1 MKTSSIISFVIL
13 VTTLTIQQ
21 SYAQWQQTG
30 LNSGDVQA
38 IALHGNVLV
47 TGGIGLKISTDN
59 GISWF
64 PGGQHFIWALT
75 ANDDYI
81 FIANGGYIHRSS
93 NLGANWSQHRPYAA
107 DGIFTMIAIGTTLYA
122 GANNYGIR
130 RSTDNGANW
139 HGITFP
145 YGSVRSIDINGNNIY
160 TGLLNW
166 GVSVSTNL
174 GTNWSTATLSGRYIF
189 TVKYNNGLL
198 FAGARDSGVY
208 ISNDNGANWIRSSL
222 NNRTI
227 FTIAA
232 SGNNVLAGTI
242 NGGVYF
248 SPDNGTNWSQ
258 VNEGLSDLRI
268 NTLLIHDNII
278 YAGTQTA
285 GLWKRNLSEILSVN
299 QISSEVPSDY
309 SLSQNYPNPFNPA
322 TKIKFSIPVVGQR
335 HVEGNEIRR
344 SGTFD
349 TKLIIYDILG
359 KEISTLVNESLQPGT
374 YEVTF
379 DAAPYPSGVYFYT
392 LSAGDFTKM
401 NKMILVK

>member
-13 VTTLTIQQ
+13 ASTLTIQ
-21 SYAQWQQTG
+21 SSFSEWQQTG
-30 LNSGDVQA
+30 LNSGNVNA
-38 IALHGNVLV
+38 IAAHGNVLV
-47 TGGIGLKISTDN
+47 TGGAGGLGLKISTDN
-59 GISWF
+59 GLNWF

-107 DGIFTMIAIGTTLYA
+107 DGIFTMIAIGTTIYA

-174 GTNWSTATLSGRYIF
+174 GANWQTATLSGRYIF
-189 TVKYNNGLL
+189 TVKYNNDLL

-208 ISNDNGANWIRSSL
+208 ISGDNGASWIRSSL

-232 SGNNVLAGTI
+232 SGNNVLAGTS

-258 VNEGLSDLRI
+258 VNEGLTDLRI
-268 NTLLIHDNII
+268 NAMIIHDNII

-285 GLWKRNLSEILSVN
+285 GLWKRPLSDLVGINPVSSEI
-299 QISSEVPSDY
+299 PTDY

-322 TKIKFSIPVVGQR
+322 TNFEFRIADFGLV
-335 HVEGNEIRR
+335 
-344 SGTFD
+344 TL
-349 TKLIIYDILG
+349 TIYDVTGRIV
-359 KEISTLVNESLQPGT
+359 ETLLNSALKPGT
-374 YEVTF
+374 YRAEWN
-379 DAAPYPSGVYFYT
+379 ASNYPSGVYFYT
-392 LSAGDFTKM
+392 LSTGDFTM
-401 NKMILVK
+401 TNKMVLLK